1 MFIVMNSN
9 NFNGKAGKFVK
20 TRTLLGKESIE
31 LNSFIPEELPEIK
44 TFGGDIPLMEKSNQ
58 ANNAL
63 GELKGLTRNIGHPN
77 LFIRPQ
83 IRKEAVD
90 SSEIEG
96 TFVSLTDVFLSEAG
110 SKKRESANPD
120 VREVVNFVKAIDYSI
135 EELKNSRNIDK
146 RLLNTMHK
154 ILLEDSRG
162 KERTTG
168 EFRQVQNWIR
178 IKGTIRDPD
187 FVPPPESEV
196 ERLMDYLFNY
206 VNGSNEFMR
215 LIKAGLI
222 HYYFETIHPYED
234 GNGRVG
240 RTLILLYLIKSG
252 VLEQPVLHISPYF
265 KKYREAYYNLL
276 MEVRQTGNYNEWI
289 KFFLD
294 GITETAINTSKKVRK
309 LIDLYADYKKKLSDV
324 HATPLSFSLLDV
336 FFESPYWSIPA
347 TQAKLNV
354 KDYQKAKRGMKYLM
368 RANIVNELTGNK
380 KNQFFVAS
388 EILKILEED
397 VV

>member
-1 MFIVMNSN
+1 MNSS
-9 NFNGKAGKFVK
+9 NFNGKAGKLVK
-20 TRTLLGKESIE
+20 TRTTLGRESIE
-31 LNSFIPEELPEIK
+31 LDSFIPEELPEIK
-44 TFGGDIPLMEKSNQ
+44 IFGEDIPLMEKSNQ

-120 VREVVNFVKAIDYSI
+120 VREVVNFVKAIDYSLG
-135 EELKNSRNIDK
+135 ELKNGRNIDK
-146 RLLNTMHK
+146 KLLNTMHK
-154 ILLEDSRG
+154 ILLEDSRE
-162 KERTTG
+162 KERATG
-168 EFRQVQNWIR
+168 EFRKVQNWIR

-187 FVPPPESEV
+187 FVPPPETEV

-265 KKYREAYYNLL
+265 KKYREVYYNLL

-309 LIDLYADYKKKLSDV
+309 LIDLYADYKKILSDV

-347 TQAKLNV
+347 IQAKLNV
-354 KDYQKAKRGMKYLM
+354 KDYQKAQRGVKHLM

-380 KNQFFVAS
+380 KNQLFVAP

-397 VV
+397 LI